1 MRVHHVA
8 ILTFATL
15 LLGACGGDDLDDAPR
30 ETSDEAELERLEVA
44 EAGERASAALLDDD
58 DDEGQ
63 AASEPEEVPESE
75 AEAEAAEAAE
85 QEVADDEIAE
95 ALAFNFRQCV
105 HDKDGRRPELRRE
118 RQRETKRLIEHVT
131 KRLKTSAGFR
141 NLLMLVAL
149 REASYQQGLV
159 HQLNADLVSSRAAW
173 RRVSGRYEGNPWADD
188 PEVWQT
194 YGLFGM
200 NSNFFT
206 MLWDKQADPRVLC
219 DAIVDIVVYRRAAI
233 RAVKKLNGDIRC
245 KNSKG
250 EHYTFNGEPTWATI
264 HRAVNGGKLCP
275 SKKVD
280 QASMMRKYFDARARK
295 VGLDPDERVTL
306 KMLGEEP
313 SKAKGRDGEAWE
325 TQEQMVEGL
334 WAEFEAAEAKLE
346 ES

>member
-8 ILTFATL
+8 ILTL
-15 LLGACGGDDLDDAPR
+15 LLCACGGDDLDDASR
-30 ETSDEAELERLEVA
+30 ETSDEVEEVERVELA
-44 EAGERASAALLDDD
+44 EADEHASAALLDEGE
-58 DDEGQ
+58 DES
-63 AASEPEEVPESE
+63 APDAEVASL
-75 AEAEAAEAAE
+75 AAEEDEVEGASADGADE
-85 QEVADDEIAE
+85 QGEDELAE
-95 ALAFNFRQCV
+95 ALAFNFHECV

-159 HQLNADLVSSRAAW
+159 HQLNADLLSSRAAW
-173 RRVSGRYEGNPWADD
+173 RRVSGRYEGNAWADD

-295 VGLDPDERVTL
+295 VGLDPDERVTV

-325 TQEQMVEGL
+325 TQEEMVEGI
-334 WAEFEAAEAKLE
+334 WAEFEAAEAELE